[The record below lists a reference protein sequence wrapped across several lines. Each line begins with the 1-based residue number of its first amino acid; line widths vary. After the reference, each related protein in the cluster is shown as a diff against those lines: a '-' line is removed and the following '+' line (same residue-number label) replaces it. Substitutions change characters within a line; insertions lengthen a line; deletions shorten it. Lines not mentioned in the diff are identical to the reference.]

1 MVCSLPAVYRA
12 GRHHTAGWK
21 QAMTAGRSVVRE
33 RARVSAKKKR
43 VRAHFFLAIASKYS
57 ISNYEKISGT
67 VGDTAGGNRA
77 KGGSSLHALG
87 RHLLVELHGCHPDS
101 LKKVDVVKD
110 ILVGAAR
117 ACGATIVDV
126 AFHEFNP
133 FGVSGVVVI
142 AESHLSIHTWP
153 EYRYAAVDI
162 FTCGDVIKP
171 ERAVAYIASRF
182 RCKGPSVVEMKR
194 GLIPGMTG
202 KLAHK
207 VASDGK
213 LTEAVADAAQ
223 ELSLVH

>member
-1 MVCSLPAVYRA
+1 MFPRIAAADGS
-12 GRHHTAGWK
+12 K
-21 QAMTAGRSVVRE
+21 
-33 RARVSAKKKR
+33 
-43 VRAHFFLAIASKYS
+43 AIAG
-57 ISNYEKISGT
+57 IAPVEKW
-67 VGDTAGGNRA
+67 TAAPFFSCNRA
-77 KGGSSLHALG
+77 EMHYKATKKFPGAWGGTGTKGGSSLYALG

-171 ERAVAYIASRF
+171 ERAAAYVASRF
-182 RCKGPSVVEMKR
+182 RCKNPSILEMKR
-194 GLIPGMTG
+194 GLIPGVAG
-202 KLAHK
+202 KVAHK
-207 VASDGK
+207 VST
-213 LTEAVADAAQ
+213 TEGFPDAAQ

>member
-1 MVCSLPAVYRA
+1 
-12 GRHHTAGWK
+12 
-21 QAMTAGRSVVRE
+21 VVRE
-33 RARVSAKKKR
+33 KIPPAFFACNRGEMHYKQLRKFSGRSRAKTM
-43 VRAHFFLAIASKYS
+43 LAIGGK
-57 ISNYEKISGT
+57 
-67 VGDTAGGNRA
+67 GD
-77 KGGSSLHALG
+77 SLYALG

-126 AFHEFNP
+126 TFHEFNP

-162 FTCGDVIKP
+162 FTCGEVIRP
-171 ERAVAYIASRF
+171 ELAVTYIASRF
-182 RCKGPSVVEMKR
+182 RCKAPSVVEMKR
-194 GLIPGMTG
+194 GMIPGAAG

-207 VASDGK
+207 VTAEEKFSESAS
-213 LTEAVADAAQ
+213 EAAQ
-223 ELSLVH
+223 ELTLVH